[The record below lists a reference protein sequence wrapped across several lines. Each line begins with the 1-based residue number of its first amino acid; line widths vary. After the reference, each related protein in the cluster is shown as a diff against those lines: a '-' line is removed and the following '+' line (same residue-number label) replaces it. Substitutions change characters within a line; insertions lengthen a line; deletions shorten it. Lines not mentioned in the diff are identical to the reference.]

1 MNIAQKSLSE
11 ALGTGLLVTAV
22 VGSGIM
28 AENLSQGNVGM
39 ALLANAIA
47 TGAALFVLITVFA
60 PLSGAQ
66 FNPIVSVWLRLTG
79 QQTSSQTFYF
89 VIAQVI
95 GGCCGAV
102 LANVMFD
109 LDALQISQKLRGGIG
124 QFIGEVVASFGLI
137 LTLASILRF
146 SPQQAAPTVAL
157 YITAAYW
164 FTSSTSFA
172 NPAVTIA
179 RMFSDTFAGIA
190 PASVALFI
198 VAQFIGMALAM
209 AAWRVLSRET

>member
-28 AENLSQGNVGM
+28 AESLSQGNVGL

-47 TGAALFVLITVFA
+47 TGAALYVLITVFA

-66 FNPIVSVWLRLTG
+66 FNPIVSMWLRLTG

-109 LDALQISQKLRGGIG
+109 LDALQISQKLRGGTG

-137 LTLASILRF
+137 LTLSSLLRF
-146 SPQQAAPTVAL
+146 SPQQVAPTVAL

-198 VAQFIGMALAM
+198 VAQFIGMGLAM
-209 AAWRVLSRET
+209 GAWRVLNPKK